1 MGKNLVRT
9 LGRTTGGFPLCFQIA
24 SAINSL
30 IARLRLPTFQIAYAI
45 LWSTDAG
52 RTSDASSA
60 HCLSKQAVADQ
71 ANEQRQQ

>member
-1 MGKNLVRT
+1 MILLKKKRAQSCCMGKNLVRT

-45 LWSTDAG
+45 L
-52 RTSDASSA
+52 
-60 HCLSKQAVADQ
+60 
-71 ANEQRQQ
+71 